1 MVIPKGCPRCHGD
14 LAYVSDIGDSYY
26 SCVQCG
32 FVQYQDAPSQD
43 AAAPRVLH
51 VVIAEQPRAAAAS
64 RDEVHRRRLRRRLAE
79 RYVESVA

>member
-14 LAYVSDIGDSYY
+14 LAYVDDVGDAYH

-32 FVQYQDAPSQD
+32 FVKYEQA

-51 VVIAEQPRAAAAS
+51 EVIAERPRPVAVT
-64 RDEVHRRRLRRRLAE
+64 RDEVHRRRLQRRLAE
-79 RYVESVA
+79 RQRTSVA

>member
-14 LAYVSDIGDSYY
+14 LAYVSDIGDTYY

-32 FVQYQDAPSQD
+32 FMQYQAVEHNAP
-43 AAAPRVLH
+43 AARAIH
-51 VVIAEQPRAAAAS
+51 AVIAEQPRAVAAS

-79 RYVESVA
+79 RYSASSVA